1 MTLTPCCSQIA
12 LEVSVEPSS
21 ITKISAVGCRDIS
34 WGSKASRFSA
44 SFKQGITMLRVG
56 VLLTMFERV
65 GLIKIVFDCL
75 TFFVG
80 KGFVLNSK
88 KCLF

>member
-1 MTLTPCCSQIA
+1 LA
-12 LEVSVEPSS
+12 
-21 ITKISAVGCRDIS
+21 
-34 WGSKASRFSA
+34 
-44 SFKQGITMLRVG
+44 
-56 VLLTMFERV
+56 MFERV